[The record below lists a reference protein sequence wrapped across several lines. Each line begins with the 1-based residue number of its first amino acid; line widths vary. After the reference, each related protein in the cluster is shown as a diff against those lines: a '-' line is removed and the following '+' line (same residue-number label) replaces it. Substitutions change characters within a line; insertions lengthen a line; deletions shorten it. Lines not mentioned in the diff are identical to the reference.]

1 MFICIMMLWNKEY
14 QEHDYVVSSVTAKV
28 KGVALTSLPDV
39 GDIVWDVVDY
49 SGPSQGKNSFFV
61 VTNVIV
67 TKKQRQGKCPEECLY
82 YRSLLME
89 KCVGQT
95 RTV

>member
-1 MFICIMMLWNKEY
+1 MMLWNKEY

-49 SGPSQGKNSFFV
+49 SGPSQVCVCVHTCVFYEYSCSIVVYYTHIIFV
-61 VTNVIV
+61 
-67 TKKQRQGKCPEECLY
+67 LY
-82 YRSLLME
+82 MHIF
-89 KCVGQT
+89 VHWF
-95 RTV
+95 